1 MSTGTTQFEPGVQAD
16 DRQPHA
22 ADVPGHGCERPLCQL
37 CLRRAEP
44 GDIDRGERRD
54 SGVGLLASYGY
65 DGAGRLQSL
74 IQSLAGTAAVP
85 DPDELVVTGPARD
98 TIQPPA
104 KDFGALSGS
113 FSGPSSRSASN
124 GEANSTGGFPGN
136 KPSRHSV
143 PPPPKGKPSYL
154 CRVGTTAQSAAS
166 GLGRAAFASVLAGS
180 IPNPLSPELLF
191 LGAGFGT
198 AASAIDA
205 LGFVLEHPTC

>member
-1 MSTGTTQFEPGVQAD
+1 MFKLTIGSRTRLTFPDTGANALYISYVY
-16 DRQPHA
+16 
-22 ADVPGHGCERPLCQL
+22 DVLNRVTS
-37 CLRRAEP
+37 
-44 GDIDRGERRD
+44 IGENGAT

-65 DGAGRLQSL
+65 DGGSRLQSL

-136 KPSRHSV
+136 RPSRHSA

-180 IPNPLSPELLF
+180 IPNPLSLELLF

-205 LGFVLEHPTC
+205 LGFVLEHATC